1 MNNNLKILILED
13 NPTDVDLL
21 IRELKKSGL
30 SFTSEIVQTRE
41 AFENAIQNFKPDLI
55 LSDYSLPSFD
65 GLTAFRIKQ
74 EKIPDIPFIIISGTI
89 GEENAVEL
97 IKNGVTDYALK
108 GKLFTLNPKISRALK
123 ETKEKKEKR
132 IAEEKLKIK
141 NKKLIEIIFL
151 QSHQVRRPIASILGL
166 IGLFNFNNSND
177 PGNSEIIFKLEIAA
191 KEFDNLIHEIVQK
204 TSDLKEI
211 T

>member
-1 MNNNLKILILED
+1 MNSSLKILILED
-13 NPTDVDLL
+13 NPADVDLL
-21 IRELKKSGL
+21 IRELKKSDL

-65 GLTAFRIKQ
+65 GLTAFHIKQ

-97 IKNGVTDYALK
+97 IKKGVTDYALK
-108 GKLFTLNPKISRALK
+108 EKLFTLNPKITRALN
-123 ETKEKKEKR
+123 ETKEKKEKK
-132 IAEEKLKIK
+132 IVEEKLKIK
-141 NKKLIEIIFL
+141 NGKLVEICFL

-166 IGLFNFNNSND
+166 ISLFNFNDPND
-177 PGNSEIIFKLEIAA
+177 PVNSEIILKLEISA
-191 KEFDNLIHEIVQK
+191 KEFDSAIHEIVQK
-204 TSDLKEI
+204 TIELKKI
-211 T
+211 I